1 MSTLNW
7 NGARWWKFDFHCHT
21 PASDDYG
28 KGPDQ
33 QQLRARTPREWL
45 LDFMLAGIDC
55 VAITDHNS
63 GAWVD
68 RLKGALEDL
77 RRDKPED
84 FRELYLFPG
93 VEISVSGGVHVLAL
107 FDSDMST
114 EKIAAL
120 LGAVG
125 FTGTFGRSDDVTTK
139 SFSEVV
145 SEIVRNG
152 GIAIPAHVDENNG
165 LFTKFSG
172 TTLKQAIECTDL
184 FAMEL
189 VDSAWIKPGIYCDN
203 KTGWTDVLGS
213 DSHHPAGNAGQQYP
227 GSRFT
232 WVKMG
237 GPCLEGLRLALLDG
251 SLSIRRSE
259 AASADPNAH
268 GALMIESVEIAEAR
282 YMGRSAS
289 GDRSRG
295 FRMVLNPWLN
305 AVIGGRGTG
314 KSTIVEFLRMALRRE
329 TELPTTLLDDF
340 TKYRKVYQSR
350 DDDGLLTANSRLDVV
365 YRKDGTR
372 YRICWAGEGVP
383 VVIQVDDGA
392 GGWRAEQGD
401 VAQRF
406 PVRVYSQ
413 KQIFELAKDPLALLR
428 IVDEAE
434 EVNRAKWDEDWRAEE
449 NRFLSLRADA
459 RRRAAELGD
468 ESRLM
473 GELEDLKRKL
483 EAFEGTDHAAVLK
496 EYQRRQRESGTV
508 ENWESTW
515 RSASSRVRELA
526 KSIVPQGLARET
538 FEQADPSATDLLGK
552 SGEVVGGLIQVQK
565 RLEELA
571 AEIDAL
577 SVQWAER
584 RDSSQWKAAVDS
596 ALNAYSQLQERLK
609 QQGAGDPSVYGELVK
624 RRQGVEDRLAEI
636 RRRRDE
642 LDGIYKQAGESL
654 DRLGVLR
661 QELTQRRREFIGKV
675 LAQNPYVR
683 IRVIPYGGK
692 DAAESELRRLLQR
705 DSGGFEKD
713 IGTPGD
719 GDSLLGR
726 LYQGS
731 SDPKDFEV
739 RLQSMKANVRDI
751 AVGKHDPLA
760 LKDQRFAAHMAK
772 LPPEALDRVEAWF
785 PEDSLQVEYST
796 TADGS
801 SFRSIQ
807 EGSPGQKT
815 AALLA
820 FLLSYGEEPIILD
833 QPEDDLDNHLIYN
846 LIVKQLRTIKQRRQ
860 VLVVTHNPNIVVN
873 GDAELVVALAARS
886 GQTQIEAQGSL
897 QERAVRD
904 TICNIMEGGR
914 EAFERRYRRIS
925 FERRT
930 NAAAPSTQS
939 AGG

>member
-1 MSTLNW
+1 MSTWNW
-7 NGARWWKFDFHCHT
+7 NGARWWKFDFHSHT

-33 QQLRARTPREWL
+33 QQLRARTPQEWL
-45 LDFMLAGIDC
+45 LDFMRAGIDC

-68 RLKGALEDL
+68 RLKEALEEL
-77 RRDKPED
+77 RREQPEG

-107 FDSDMST
+107 FNSHATT

-139 SFSEVV
+139 SFTEVI

-152 GIAIPAHVDENNG
+152 GIAIPAHVDENKG
-165 LFTKFSG
+165 LLTTFSG
-172 TTLKQAIECTDL
+172 ATLKQAIECPDL
-184 FAMEL
+184 LAMEL
-189 VDSAWIKPGIYCDN
+189 VDSTWTKPAIYSDN
-203 KTGWTDVLGS
+203 RTGWTEVLGS
-213 DSHHPAGNAGQQYP
+213 DSHHPGGNAGQQYP

-232 WVKMG
+232 WVKMST
-237 GPCLEGLRLALLDG
+237 PCLEGLRLALLDG

-259 AASADPNAH
+259 AASVDPNAH
-268 GALMIESVEIAEAR
+268 GALMIESLEIAEAC

-289 GDRSRG
+289 GDRSRP
-295 FRMVLNPWLN
+295 FRMTLNPWLN

-314 KSTIVEFLRMALRRE
+314 KSTVVEFVRTALDRE
-329 TELPTTLLDDF
+329 RELPEALKPDYE
-340 TKYRKVYQSR
+340 KYRKQYANR
-350 DDDGLLTANSRLDVV
+350 GDEGLLTQNSQFDVI
-365 YRKDGTR
+365 YRKDWTR
-372 YRICWAGEGVP
+372 YKICWTSASKSSS
-383 VVIQVDDGA
+383 IHVDDGE
-392 GGWRAEQGD
+392 GGWREEQGA

-413 KQIFELAKDPLALLR
+413 KQIFELAKDPFALLR

-449 NRFLSLRADA
+449 NRFLSLRVDA

-496 EYQRRQRESGTV
+496 EYQRRQRESGAV
-508 ENWESTW
+508 DKWESTW
-515 RSASSRVRELA
+515 QFASSRVRDLA
-526 KSIVPQGLARET
+526 RSIVPQPLARET
-538 FEQADPSATDLLGK
+538 FDQWDQSATDLLGK
-552 SGEVVGGLIQVQK
+552 SGEVVDGLIKLQK

-577 SVQWAER
+577 SRRWAER
-584 RDSSQWKAAVDS
+584 RDSSEWKAAVNS
-596 ALNAYSQLQERLK
+596 ALDAYRQLQERLK

-636 RRRRDE
+636 RRRQDE
-642 LDGIYKQAGESL
+642 LDGIYKQAAECL
-654 DRLGVLR
+654 DRLGALR

-683 IRVIPYGGK
+683 IQVIPYGGK

-705 DSGGFEKD
+705 DGGGFEKD
-713 IGTPGD
+713 IGKPGD
-719 GDSLLGR
+719 GDTLLGR

-731 SDPKDFEV
+731 LDPKDFEV
-739 RLQSMKANVRDI
+739 RLRSMKSNLRDI
-751 AVGKHDPLA
+751 AAGKHNPLA
-760 LKDQRFAAHMAK
+760 LKDQRFATHMAK
-772 LPPEALDRVEAWF
+772 LPPEALDRVDAWF

-846 LIVKQLRTIKQRRQ
+846 LIVKQLRTIKERRQ

-897 QERAVRD
+897 QERTVRD

-925 FERRT
+925 VEQAM
-930 NAAAPSTQS
+930 NAAASNTQS

>member
-1 MSTLNW
+1 MSTWNW
-7 NGARWWKFDFHCHT
+7 NGARWWKFDFHSHT

-28 KGPDQ
+28 KGPGQ

-45 LDFMLAGIDC
+45 LDFMRAGIDC

-68 RLKGALEDL
+68 RLKQALEEL
-77 RRDKPED
+77 RRDKPEGLS
-84 FRELYLFPG
+84 ELYLFPG

-107 FDSDMST
+107 FDSHTTT

-139 SFSEVV
+139 SFPEVI
-145 SEIVRNG
+145 SGIVQNG

-165 LFTKFSG
+165 LFMKFSG
-172 TTLKQAIECTDL
+172 TTLKQAIECPDL

-189 VDSAWIKPGIYCDN
+189 VDSTWAKPGIYADN
-203 KTGWTDVLGS
+203 KTSWTEVLGS
-213 DSHHPAGNAGQQYP
+213 DSHHPTGNAGQQYP

-232 WVKMG
+232 WVKMST
-237 GPCLEGLRLALLDG
+237 PCLEGLRLALLDG

-259 AASADPNAH
+259 AVPVDPNAH
-268 GALMIESVEIAEAR
+268 GALMIEFLEIAEAR
-282 YMGRSAS
+282 YMGRLGS
-289 GDRSRG
+289 GDRSPR
-295 FRMVLNPWLN
+295 FQMVLNPWLN

-314 KSTIVEFLRMALRRE
+314 KSTIVEFLRTALRRE
-329 TELPTTLLDDF
+329 AELPATLVGDF

-350 DDDGLLTANSRLDVV
+350 DDDGLLTANSQFDVI

-383 VVIQVDDGA
+383 PVIQVDDGS

-401 VAQRF
+401 IAQRF
-406 PVRVYSQ
+406 PVRIYSQ

-428 IVDEAE
+428 IVDEAAA
-434 EVNRAKWDEDWRAEE
+434 VNRSKWEEDWRVKE
-449 NRFLSLRADA
+449 NRYLSLQADA
-459 RRRAAELGD
+459 RRREAELGD
-468 ESRLM
+468 EGRLL
-473 GELEDLKRKL
+473 GELEDIKRKL
-483 EAFEGTDHAAVLK
+483 QAFEGTDHAAVLK
-496 EYQRRQRESGTV
+496 EYQRRERESGV
-508 ENWESTW
+508 VREWESTW
-515 RSASSRVRELA
+515 QSAARRMRETAQL
-526 KSIVPQGLARET
+526 IVPQPLTQELFDAS
-538 FEQADPSATDLLGK
+538 DNATKDLLGK
-552 SGEVVGGLIQVQK
+552 SSNLVSGFARVRE
-565 RLEELA
+565 RLDELA
-571 AEIDAL
+571 NEVQRL
-577 SVQWAER
+577 SQQWSAD
-584 RDSSQWKAAVDS
+584 RDSSPWNEAVKSAVD
-596 ALNAYSQLQERLK
+596 AYRDLQEKLK
-609 QQGAGDPSVYGELVK
+609 VQGAGDPSVYGELVK
-624 RRQGVEDRLAEI
+624 RRQEVESRLAEI
-636 RRRRDE
+636 RRSREE
-642 LDGIYKQAGESL
+642 LDGVRKQARECL
-654 DRLGVLR
+654 DLLGALR

-675 LAQNPYVR
+675 LAQSPYVR

-705 DSGGFEKD
+705 DGGGFEKD

-719 GDSLLGR
+719 GDTLLGR

-731 SDPKDFEV
+731 LDPKDFEV
-739 RLQSMKANVRDI
+739 RLQSMKENLRDI
-751 AVGKHDPLA
+751 AAGKHNPLA
-760 LKDQRFAAHMAK
+760 LKDQRFATHMAK
-772 LPPEALDRVEAWF
+772 LPPEALDRMDAWF

-796 TADGS
+796 SADGS

-820 FLLSYGEEPIILD
+820 FLVSYGAEPIILD

-886 GQTQIEAQGSL
+886 GHTQIEAQGSL
-897 QERAVRD
+897 QERTVRD

-914 EAFERRYRRIS
+914 EAFERRYRRILWS
-925 FERRT
+925 D
-930 NAAAPSTQS
+930 
-939 AGG
+939 